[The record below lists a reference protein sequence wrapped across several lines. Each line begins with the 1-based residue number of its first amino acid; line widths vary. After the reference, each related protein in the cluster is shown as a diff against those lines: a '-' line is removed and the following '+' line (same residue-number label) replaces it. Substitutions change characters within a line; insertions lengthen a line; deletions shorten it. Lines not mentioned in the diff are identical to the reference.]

1 MNIPTDRLLIMVVV
15 VTAFAVLF
23 VGWAGGLVEAEAVGL
38 SERGLQVALAAAF
51 VAVIAGI
58 WYQFSRIDD
67 EEFER

>member
-38 SERGLQVALAAAF
+38 NELGLQIGLAAVF
-51 VAVIAGI
+51 LVVIAGI
-58 WYQFSRIDD
+58 WYQFSRID
-67 EEFER
+67 EERGDR